1 MLFRSGLVLSLEGKD
16 LVIVVRE
23 TGERLRILDWGDS
36 KKAQFAEFRFGD
48 GTVWTIDDIKT
59 KFPGLDDRDED
70 DVIEGTKDDDVLRGY
85 GGNDKIYGKE
95 GADVLEGGDGDDL
108 LEGGDGND
116 TLTGGA
122 GVDVLH
128 GGKGNDIYIWKT
140 GHGNDTI
147 DDDYGDNV
155 LELGDGV
162 DPKNIKIGRDSRDL
176 YLLIGET
183 GEKIRIKDWYYKNQS
198 QLSEIR
204 FSDGTR
210 WSRNDVNA
218 MTPVLYSPEEGGTQ
232 TGFSTNDILVGG
244 AGKDFLYGNA
254 GNDTLE
260 GKEGDDYL
268 DGGRGDDTYVWN
280 LGDGNDTIYDY
291 YDSNVLNIG
300 GGVDPN
306 KAVISRD
313 GRNLYLTISETGE
326 KLTFKNWY
334 YSSSYQLSEIR
345 FADGATWT
353 KDQINAMSP
362 VLTSPA
368 EGGTMTGYDTDDTLV
383 GSANADSLYGNAG
396 NDVLEGKKGDDYLD
410 GGYGEIGRA
419 HV

>member
-1 MLFRSGLVLSLEGKD
+1 M
-16 LVIVVRE
+16 
-23 TGERLRILDWGDS
+23 TGVQTCALPIYS

-210 WSRNDVNA
+210 WSR
-218 MTPVLYSPEEGGTQ
+218 
-232 TGFSTNDILVGG
+232 
-244 AGKDFLYGNA
+244 
-254 GNDTLE
+254 
-260 GKEGDDYL
+260 
-268 DGGRGDDTYVWN
+268 
-280 LGDGNDTIYDY
+280 
-291 YDSNVLNIG
+291 
-300 GGVDPN
+300 
-306 KAVISRD
+306 
-313 GRNLYLTISETGE
+313 
-326 KLTFKNWY
+326 
-334 YSSSYQLSEIR
+334 
-345 FADGATWT
+345 
-353 KDQINAMSP
+353 
-362 VLTSPA
+362 
-368 EGGTMTGYDTDDTLV
+368 
-383 GSANADSLYGNAG
+383 
-396 NDVLEGKKGDDYLD
+396 
-410 GGYGEIGRA
+410 
-419 HV
+419 

>member
-1 MLFRSGLVLSLEGKD
+1 MRKLS
-16 LVIVVRE
+16 I
-23 TGERLRILDWGDS
+23 
-36 KKAQFAEFRFGD
+36 
-48 GTVWTIDDIKT
+48 
-59 KFPGLDDRDED
+59 
-70 DVIEGTKDDDVLRGY
+70 
-85 GGNDKIYGKE
+85 E
-95 GADVLEGGDGDDL
+95 GADVLEGGDGD
-108 LEGGDGND
+108 D

-218 MTPVLYSPEEGGTQ
+218 MMPVLYSPEEGGTQ

-244 AGKDFLYGNA
+244 AGKNFLCGNA
-254 GNDTLE
+254 SNNMLE
-260 GKEGDDYL
+260 SK
-268 DGGRGDDTYVWN
+268 
-280 LGDGNDTIYDY
+280 
-291 YDSNVLNIG
+291 
-300 GGVDPN
+300 
-306 KAVISRD
+306 
-313 GRNLYLTISETGE
+313 
-326 KLTFKNWY
+326 
-334 YSSSYQLSEIR
+334 
-345 FADGATWT
+345 
-353 KDQINAMSP
+353 KDN
-362 VLTSPA
+362 
-368 EGGTMTGYDTDDTLV
+368 
-383 GSANADSLYGNAG
+383 
-396 NDVLEGKKGDDYLD
+396 DYLD
-410 GGYGEIGRA
+410 GGYSNNVLTGGEGDDKLYGQNNNDRIFWPSSLRFLR
-419 HV
+419 